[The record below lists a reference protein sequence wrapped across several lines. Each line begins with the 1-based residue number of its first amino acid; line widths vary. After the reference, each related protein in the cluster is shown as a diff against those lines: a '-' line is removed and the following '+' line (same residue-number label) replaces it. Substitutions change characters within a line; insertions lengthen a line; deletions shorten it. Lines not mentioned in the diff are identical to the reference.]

1 MIFALLVLES
11 PFTQTDATDC
21 NKKNYIAVKDI
32 NIKSLLIRYTPGRG
46 FLGYERLSIGC
57 NSYKIQLMPLRIINN
72 LSALNQRSP
81 LKYLFHDTKTLSVK
95 RKFYEF
101 FCKVVVKYL
110 TFVQF
115 FSFLFWTHPLIVYA
129 LSRKKMKTYV
139 KFFAF

>member
-1 MIFALLVLES
+1 
-11 PFTQTDATDC
+11 
-21 NKKNYIAVKDI
+21 
-32 NIKSLLIRYTPGRG
+32 
-46 FLGYERLSIGC
+46 
-57 NSYKIQLMPLRIINN
+57 MPLRIINN

>member
-1 MIFALLVLES
+1 
-11 PFTQTDATDC
+11 
-21 NKKNYIAVKDI
+21 
-32 NIKSLLIRYTPGRG
+32 
-46 FLGYERLSIGC
+46 
-57 NSYKIQLMPLRIINN
+57 MPLRIINN

-115 FSFLFWTHPLIVYA
+115 LSFVWTPPQIVYA